1 MIGQRIKELRK
12 KFNLTQ
18 QEFCERIGVKR
29 NTIAKYETERGEPI
43 DAVISL
49 ICREFDVNEQW
60 LRTGDGDMFAAKP
73 FDLGAYIERRGVSE
87 LESEILK
94 AYFDLDPDIRQE
106 FLKHFRK
113 RLSGV
118 TSDPAQSTPSESG
131 ESVDLDRQARWE
143 KEARSRAEAY
153 YQELLERGPGSDIDV
168 KGAEAAYAKSLGI
181 APSAGRFV
189 SNTTDGS
196 GVKLA

>member
-60 LRTGDGDMFAAKP
+60 LRTGNGDIFAAKP

-87 LESEILK
+87 LEGEILK

-106 FLKHFRK
+106 LLKHFRK
-113 RLSGV
+113 RLAGSA
-118 TSDPAQSTPSESG
+118 SDPDQSTPPER
-131 ESVDLDRQARWE
+131 ETTTPLVDLRAQIEAEARAESEEYYRQILAE
-143 KEARSRAEAY
+143 KEA
-153 YQELLERGPGSDIDV
+153 
-168 KGAEAAYAKSLGI
+168 AAGL
-181 APSAGRFV
+181 SASTVFNDR
-189 SNTTDGS
+189 T

>member
-12 KFNLTQ
+12 NFNLTQ

-60 LRTGDGDMFAAKP
+60 LRTGEGDMFAAKP
-73 FDLGAYIERRGVSE
+73 FDLGAYIKRYGMLE

-94 AYFDLDPDIRQE
+94 AYFELDLDTRKE
-106 FLKHFRK
+106 LLKHFSK
-113 RLSGV
+113 RLAGV
-118 TSDPAQSTPSESG
+118 VSDPDQSTPP
-131 ESVDLDRQARWE
+131 RKRNN
-143 KEARSRAEAY
+143 RS
-153 YQELLERGPGSDIDV
+153 SC
-168 KGAEAAYAKSLGI
+168 
-181 APSAGRFV
+181 
-189 SNTTDGS
+189 
-196 GVKLA
+196 